1 MRKFEHFD
9 NIKEIMKRSRLTNK
23 FLNTKSDIDR
33 KVYNKQRNYVI
44 SLLRKENKISMVIL
58 SSVKRQIIEFSGKL
72 LNRKFQIRSKYILN
86 SFLLKMITSCP
97 KMLKLQKILIFYK
110 YPNFKHAKQSE
121 FLYTNGFS

>member
-9 NIKEIMKRSRLTNK
+9 NIKEIMERSRLTNK

-110 YPNFKHAKQSE
+110 YPNFKYAKQSE